1 MVVVGSPAA
10 TIFITNFNKLITIIR
25 IEAAQPMFFKNR
37 NSKTNSQATN
47 SKEYPYEKYEIYLF
61 SYELLS
67 FVPFLSMIIYFN
79 GFAIYHCRVIIPTML
94 LSLLAQF
101 ISLCKKF
108 NLFKEFLD
116 LHAVIFFTEFLLFLS
131 LVIRR
136 CDEEL
141 LLGVL
146 KQLKVNNPHCAYVI
160 FVSSL
165 FLFVFSIIVLLQ
177 LLVENQLDSLKI
189 DIDFNSNLKGNLSIK
204 NKLIFYSQ
212 LKCVYKTIC
221 IIFAVTA
228 VMSGFPKI

>member
-1 MVVVGSPAA
+1 MYIQTP
-10 TIFITNFNKLITIIR
+10 
-25 IEAAQPMFFKNR
+25 
-37 NSKTNSQATN
+37 NSQTYSQAKTC
-47 SKEYPYEKYEIYLF
+47 KEYPYKGYEIYLY
-61 SYELLS
+61 SAALLS
-67 FVPFLSMIIYFN
+67 FVPFLLMVIYFS
-79 GFAIYHCRVIIPTML
+79 GLAIYHCYVIIPTML
-94 LSLLAQF
+94 LSLLVQF
-101 ISLCKKF
+101 ILLCKKF

-165 FLFVFSIIVLLQ
+165 FLFAFSIIVYLQ

-189 DIDFNSNLKGNLSIK
+189 DIDFDSSLKGDFSIK

-212 LKCVYKTIC
+212 LKCVYKTIS
-221 IIFAVTA
+221 IIFAATA